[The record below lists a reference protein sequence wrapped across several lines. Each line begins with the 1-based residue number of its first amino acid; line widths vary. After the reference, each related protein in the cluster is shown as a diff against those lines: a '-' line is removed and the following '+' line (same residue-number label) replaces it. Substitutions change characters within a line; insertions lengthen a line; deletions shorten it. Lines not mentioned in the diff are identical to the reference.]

1 MMISTRG
8 RYALRVM
15 VDLAEHQ
22 AGEPI
27 PMKDVAE
34 RLGISLKYLERILP
48 ALSKSHYIE
57 GTHGKGGGYRLTKP
71 ASEYKVGEILRL
83 VEGGLAPV
91 SCAECTSGSCERV
104 DSCRTV
110 ELWSGLNQVVNDYL
124 DRFSVADLMRK
135 DDEE

>member
-22 AGEPI
+22 SNAPI

-48 ALSKSHYIE
+48 ALSKSGYIE
-57 GTHGKGGGYRLTKP
+57 GTHGKGGGYRLTRAP
-71 ASEYKVGEILRL
+71 GEYRVGEILRL

-91 SCAECTSGSCERV
+91 SCTECTTGSCERV

-110 ELWSGLNQVVNDYL
+110 ELWSGLNQVVNEYL
-124 DRFSVADLMRK
+124 NRFTIADLMRSE
-135 DDEE
+135 DTN